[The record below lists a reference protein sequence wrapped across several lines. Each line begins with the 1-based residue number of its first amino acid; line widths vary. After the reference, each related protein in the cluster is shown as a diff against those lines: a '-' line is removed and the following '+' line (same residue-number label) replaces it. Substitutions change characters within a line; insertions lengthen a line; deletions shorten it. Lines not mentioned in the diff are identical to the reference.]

1 VPAKPTA
8 PESPPTIALVSVP
21 AAVVKEAFTA
31 INRRDWPTLWKL
43 WSHHGSRR
51 GAAYRKMIAGY
62 RLTARDVVT
71 SLTTQGNIVSARV
84 LAYETTGTVQTY
96 WFAYKV
102 HAGKI
107 FSGRSVLLATSHP
120 QRKGAF
126 ALAQPSNLT
135 PLNSR

>member
-1 VPAKPTA
+1 MPAKATA
-8 PESPPTIALVSVP
+8 PKPPPAVALVSVP

-31 INRRDWPTLWKL
+31 INRHDWRTLWKL
-43 WSHHGSRR
+43 WDHPDSRR
-51 GAAYRKMIAGY
+51 GPGYRKMIAGY

-71 SLTTQGNIVSARV
+71 SLKATGNTVSARV

-96 WFAYKV
+96 WFTYKI

-107 FSGRSVLLATSHP
+107 VSGRSVLLATSPP

-126 ALAQPSNLT
+126 TLAQPPNLT
-135 PLNSR
+135 ALNAR